1 MSEDTEK
8 NQPASEKRRREFR
21 ERGQVAKSRDLS
33 TGAVLV
39 VGGVTILATARQ
51 AAEAVTVLT
60 RVSFGALDRAGSN
73 LGTAMVVKTLLQSV
87 GFVGLACALTAL
99 ATGFAQVGFLP
110 TEAWAKLDFEKLNP
124 LPRFTQMFASKEA
137 LGGLVS
143 TILKVAIV
151 VGVAYTAIASGMK
164 TLVNA
169 SPASVAEGLTLA
181 RAVLV
186 DILRRATPALLAIGV
201 ADYAWNRFKLEQALK
216 MSNEEAREEHKE
228 ENGDPHVKGQ
238 RKRRAR
244 EILKSRSI
252 AKVKTA
258 DVVIVNPTHYAV
270 ALQYR
275 KGMRAPKVVAKG
287 VDHVAAK
294 IREMAQRHNVP
305 IVSEPPLA
313 RALHKLVKVGHDV
326 PAELYKA
333 VAVVLA
339 FVYRQKRR
347 IA

>member
-1 MSEDTEK
+1 MEDK
-8 NQPASEKRRREFR
+8 DQPASEKRRKEFR

-39 VGGVTILATARQ
+39 VGGVTILATARS
-51 AAEAVTVLT
+51 AAEAVTILT
-60 RVSFGALDRAGSN
+60 RASLGS
-73 LGTAMVVKTLLQSV
+73 LSRHSTAVAPMMVVKTLFQAAGVV
-87 GFVGLACALTAL
+87 GIVCALTAL

-110 TEAWAKLDFEKLNP
+110 TKAWAKLDLAKLNP
-124 LPRFTQMFASKEA
+124 VPRFGQMFGSKDA
-137 LGGLVS
+137 VLGIVM
-143 TILKVAIV
+143 TVVKVGIV
-151 VGVAYTAIASGMK
+151 VGVCYASLASSMRL
-164 TLVNA
+164 LVNSA
-169 SPASVAEGLTLA
+169 PASISEALLLA
-181 RAVLV
+181 QTVLV
-186 DILRRATPALLAIGV
+186 DILRRGTPVLLAIGA
-201 ADYAWNRFKLEQALK
+201 ADYAWNRFKLEQQMK
-216 MSNEEAREEHKE
+216 MSNQEAREEHKE

-244 EILKSRSI
+244 ELLKSRSI

-270 ALQYR
+270 ALQYK

-287 VDHVAAK
+287 VDEVAAR
-294 IREMAQRHNVP
+294 IREAAKRHNVP

-313 RALHKLVKVGHDV
+313 RALHKLVKVNHDV

-339 FVYRQKRR
+339 FVYRQKKRL
-347 IA
+347 A